1 MVENKY
7 RITMLKK
14 QGSHLVISVISN
26 GKTRKDILADTS
38 DIKSLQQHTW
48 SISGKAPYDYA
59 YCTRCKVLMHRLLTK
74 ASDEYFVDHINHT
87 TLDNRK
93 KNLRFAT
100 TKQNLMNKKYNTTKY
115 PIAGIELLKSG
126 RVKAHTRFNG
136 KRKHLGTYDSII
148 DAMLARARWE
158 YETFKE
164 FTPRHRSWIKR
175 VPFEYRSSWFPE
187 IYGIN
192 NDYFMLGDITKIFLQ
207 GKTHEDMKRSLMY
220 FRKEAKTYYK
230 LKSESEASNV

>member
-1 MVENKY
+1 
-7 RITMLKK
+7 MLKK

-26 GKTRKDILADTS
+26 GKRKKNILADAD
-38 DIKSLQQHTW
+38 DIKALQQHTW
-48 SISGKAPYDYA
+48 SISGKEPYDYA
-59 YCTRCKVLMHRLLTK
+59 CCTKCKVLMHRLLTR

-87 TLDNRK
+87 KLDNRK
-93 KNLRFAT
+93 KNLRFVT
-100 TKQNLMNKKYNTTKY
+100 PKQNQMNKKYSTAKYKY

-158 YETFKE
+158 YETYKE
-164 FTPRHRSWIKR
+164 FTPRHRSWIKK

-192 NDYFMLGDITKIFLQ
+192 NDYFMLEDITKTYLQ
-207 GKTHEDMKRSLMY
+207 GKTHDDMKKSLMY
-220 FRKEAKTYYK
+220 LRKEAKMYYK
-230 LKSESEASNV
+230 LKSGSEASNV